1 MYTGHEPN
9 RMKNEIHEQPFLS
22 IMSSQYSMNNH
33 RISAP
38 PTMSSQNSNSTL
50 PRYVDHRRVKSISDI
65 ETAATNTHNQT
76 NCSQTSVNKIVS
88 SSNDYNQKN

>member
-1 MYTGHEPN
+1 MYSGGMAEPN
-9 RMKNEIHEQPFLS
+9 RRNEMHEQPFLS
-22 IMSSQYSMNNH
+22 IMSSQFSMNH

-38 PTMSSQNSNSTL
+38 PTMSENNHSTL

-76 NCSQTSVNKIVS
+76 NSQTNSVNKLVNS
-88 SSNDYNQKN
+88 STEYTQKN